1 MKVKQILRE
10 YNFRPKRRLGQNFL
24 IDEGTAARIVEL
36 AKIEQG
42 DVVVELGPGL
52 GILTRPLLERAKR
65 VIAIEKDSALC
76 DILRKLLAAYDGLQV
91 ICGDI
96 LKVNF
101 QDFAEG
107 GKVKV
112 VGNLPFYITSP
123 LIFYLL
129 EQRKA
134 IDSIL
139 ITLQKEV
146 AERIL
151 AQPGTRDYG
160 AISIGVRYYTKT
172 SYEGTIKEAQ
182 FWPRPKVDA
191 GIISLKVLDTP
202 SIRVKDEELFF
213 KVVRS
218 SFEKRRKMILNS
230 LEQARSLG
238 LKKDALLKAFQD
250 AGIDYR
256 RRPEEFS
263 IEEFARISD
272 LVSDLLVGDVGDV
285 S

>member
-1 MKVKQILRE
+1 MRVKQILRE
-10 YNFRPKRRLGQNFL
+10 YGLRPRKRLGQNFL
-24 IDEGTAARIVEL
+24 IDEAVAERVVDL

-42 DVVVELGPGL
+42 DIVVELGPGL

-76 DILRKLLAAYDGLQV
+76 GILTKLLAGYDGLQL
-91 ICGDI
+91 ICEDI
-96 LKVNF
+96 LKVDF
-101 QDFAEG
+101 QRFAEG

-123 LIFYLL
+123 LIFWLL

-151 AQPGTRDYG
+151 ARPGTKDYG
-160 AISIGVRYYTKT
+160 AISIGVGYYTKAT
-172 SYEGTIKEAQ
+172 YEGTIKKAQ

-191 GIISLKVLDTP
+191 GIISLEVLDTP
-202 SIRVKDEELFF
+202 SVHVKDEELFF

-238 LKKDALLKAFQD
+238 LKKDTLSKAFQD

-272 LVSDLLVGDVGDV
+272 LVGGLKWQRL
-285 S
+285 